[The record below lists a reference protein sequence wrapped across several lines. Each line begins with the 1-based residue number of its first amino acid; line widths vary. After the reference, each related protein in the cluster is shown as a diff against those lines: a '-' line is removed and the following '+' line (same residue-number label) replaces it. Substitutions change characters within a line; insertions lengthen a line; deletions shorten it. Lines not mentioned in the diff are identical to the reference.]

1 MAMQSAPV
9 DLPDASDETLTE
21 AVVDLVLRGM
31 WRGRPESEHRPLVDA
46 GLAMVKGP
54 LVLPTERA
62 KATAARILR
71 IPPGSAQEQR
81 ITAAYEAF
89 LPVNRTIREV
99 CTAWQCRPD
108 GSVNDH
114 SDSVYDAGVRES
126 LEDVHEAIQ
135 PVLRRLEPVLEG
147 SGRYLTDLEEALDRF
162 DDGEAKW
169 LASPLCESYHTVW
182 MRLHQ
187 ELLLVLGISRA
198 EDEAREEELVTRSR
212 G

>member
-1 MAMQSAPV
+1 MRSAAV
-9 DLPDASDETLTE
+9 GLPGALDGPLTE

-31 WRGRPESEHRPLVDA
+31 WRGRPESEHRPLADA

-54 LVLPTERA
+54 VVLPTESA
-62 KATAARILR
+62 KAVAAQILR
-71 IPPGSAQEQR
+71 VPAGSEQEER

-89 LPVNRTIREV
+89 LPVNRKIRDV

-108 GSVNDH
+108 GTVNDH
-114 SDSVYDAGVRES
+114 SDDVYDAGVRES

-135 PVLRRLEPVLEG
+135 PVLRRLDLVLAG
-147 SGRYLTDLEEALDRF
+147 SGRYLTALEDALDRF
-162 DDGEAKW
+162 DDGATEW
-169 LASPLCESYHTVW
+169 LASPLCDSYHTVW

-198 EDEAREEELVTRSR
+198 EDEAREEELVTGSR

>member
-1 MAMQSAPV
+1 MQSAAV
-9 DLPDASDETLTE
+9 DLPDAPDETLTE

-31 WRGRPESEHRPLVDA
+31 WRGRPESEHRALVEA

-54 LVLPTERA
+54 VVLPTERA
-62 KATAARILR
+62 KAAASRILR
-71 IPPGSAQEQR
+71 VAAGSEQEER

-89 LPVNRTIREV
+89 LPVNRKIRDV

-108 GSVNDH
+108 GTANDH
-114 SDSVYDAGVRES
+114 SDSGYDAEVRES

-135 PVLRRLEPVLEG
+135 PVLRRLERVLTG
-147 SGRYLTDLEEALDRF
+147 SGRYLTALEEALDHF
-162 DDGEAKW
+162 DEGEPAW
-169 LASPLCESYHTVW
+169 LASPLCDSYHTVW

-198 EDEAREEELVTRSR
+198 QDEALEEELVTRSR

>member
-1 MAMQSAPV
+1 MQSAAV
-9 DLPDASDETLTE
+9 DLPDASDEPLTE

-54 LVLPTERA
+54 VVLPTERA
-62 KATAARILR
+62 KTAAAQVLR
-71 IPPGSAQEQR
+71 VPAGSEQEAR

-89 LPVNRTIREV
+89 LPVNRKIREV

-108 GSVNDH
+108 GTANDH
-114 SDSVYDAGVRES
+114 SDDAYDAEVREA
-126 LEDVHEAIQ
+126 LEDVHEAIR
-135 PVLRRLEPVLEG
+135 PVLRRLDRVLTG
-147 SGRYLTDLEEALDRF
+147 SGQYLTALEEALDRF
-162 DDGEAKW
+162 DDGEPAW
-169 LASPLCESYHTVW
+169 LASPLCDSYHTVW

-198 EDEAREEELVTRSR
+198 EDEAREEELVARSR

>member
-1 MAMQSAPV
+1 MQSAAV
-9 DLPDASDETLTE
+9 DLPDAPDETFTE

-31 WRGRPESEHRPLVDA
+31 WRGRPESEHRPLVEA

-54 LVLPTERA
+54 VVLPTERA
-62 KATAARILR
+62 KAAASRILR
-71 IPPGSAQEQR
+71 VAAGSEQEER

-89 LPVNRTIREV
+89 LPVNRKIRDV

-108 GSVNDH
+108 GTANDH
-114 SDSVYDAGVRES
+114 SDSGYDAEVRES

-135 PVLRRLEPVLEG
+135 PVLRRLERVLAG
-147 SGRYLTDLEEALDRF
+147 SGRYLTALEEALDHF
-162 DDGEAKW
+162 DEGALEW
-169 LASPLCESYHTVW
+169 LASPLCDSYHTVW

-198 EDEAREEELVTRSR
+198 QDEALEEELVTRSR

>member
-1 MAMQSAPV
+1 MQSAAV
-9 DLPDASDETLTE
+9 DLPDAFDETLTE
-21 AVVDLVLRGM
+21 GVLDLVLRGM

-54 LVLPTERA
+54 VVLPTERA
-62 KATAARILR
+62 KTAAARILR
-71 IPPGSAQEQR
+71 VPPGSEQEDR
-81 ITAAYEAF
+81 ITAAYKAF
-89 LPVNRTIREV
+89 LPVNRKIRDV

-114 SDSVYDAGVRES
+114 SDDVYDAGVRES

-135 PVLRRLEPVLEG
+135 PVLRRLERCLTG
-147 SGRYLTDLEEALDRF
+147 SGRYLTALEEALDRF
-162 DDGEAKW
+162 DDGAQQW
-169 LASPLCESYHTVW
+169 LASPLCDSYHTVW

-198 EDEAREEELVTRSR
+198 EDEALEEELVTGS
-212 G
+212 GG

>member
-1 MAMQSAPV
+1 MQSAAV
-9 DLPDASDETLTE
+9 DLPDAPDESLTE

-54 LVLPTERA
+54 VVLPTERA
-62 KATAARILR
+62 KTAASRILR
-71 IPPGSAQEQR
+71 VASGSEQEER

-89 LPVNRTIREV
+89 LPVNRQIRDV

-108 GSVNDH
+108 GTANDH
-114 SDSVYDAGVRES
+114 SDSGYDAEVRES

-135 PVLRRLEPVLEG
+135 PVLRRLERVLAG
-147 SGRYLTDLEEALDRF
+147 SGRYLTALEEALDRF
-162 DDGEAKW
+162 DDGALEW
-169 LASPLCESYHTVW
+169 LASPLCDSYHTVW

-187 ELLLVLGISRA
+187 ELLLALGISRA
-198 EDEAREEELVTRSR
+198 QDEAREEELVTRSR

>member
-1 MAMQSAPV
+1 MHSAAAERT
-9 DLPDASDETLTE
+9 DALDKTLTD
-21 AVVDLVLRGM
+21 AVIDLVLRGM
-31 WRGRPESEHRPLVDA
+31 WRGVPEAQYRPLVDA

-54 LVLPTERA
+54 MVLPTEYA
-62 KATAARILR
+62 KNAAAKMLR
-71 IPPGSAQEQR
+71 IPADSELKDR
-81 ITAAYEAF
+81 INAVYEAF
-89 LPVNRTIREV
+89 LPVNRKVREV

-114 SDSVYDAGVRES
+114 NDSVYDAEVREM

-135 PVLRRLEPVLEG
+135 PVLRRLERLLAG
-147 SGRYLTDLEEALDRF
+147 SGRYLTGLEEALDQF
-162 DDGEAKW
+162 DDGGPQW
-169 LASPLCESYHTVW
+169 LASPLCDSYHTVW

-198 EDEAREEELVTRSR
+198 DDEALEEKLVRRSR

>member
-1 MAMQSAPV
+1 M
-9 DLPDASDETLTE
+9 DLPDASDEPLTE

-46 GLAMVKGP
+46 GLAMAKGP
-54 LVLPTERA
+54 VVLPTERA
-62 KATAARILR
+62 KSLAARVLR
-71 IPPGSAQEQR
+71 VAAGSDEERR

-89 LPVNRTIREV
+89 LPVNRKIRDV

-108 GSVNDH
+108 GTPNDH
-114 SDSVYDAGVRES
+114 SDDVYDAGVRES

-135 PVLRRLEPVLEG
+135 PVLRRLEQVLAG
-147 SGRYLTDLEEALDRF
+147 SDRYLPALEDALDRF
-162 DDGEAKW
+162 DDGAPEW
-169 LASPLCESYHTVW
+169 LASPLCDSYHTVW

-198 EDEAREEELVTRSR
+198 EDEAREEELVARSR

>member
-1 MAMQSAPV
+1 MQAGAV
-9 DLPDASDETLTE
+9 DLPDAPDEALTE

-31 WRGRPESEHRPLVDA
+31 WRARPESEHLPLVEA

-71 IPPGSAQEQR
+71 IPPGSAREKQ
-81 ITAAYEAF
+81 ITTAYEAF
-89 LPVNRTIREV
+89 LPVNRKIREV

-108 GSVNDH
+108 GTANDH
-114 SDSVYDAGVRES
+114 SDTVYDAGVRES

-135 PVLRRLEPVLEG
+135 PVLRRLEQALEG
-147 SGRYLTDLEEALDRF
+147 SARYLTDLDEALDRF
-162 DDGEAKW
+162 DDGEVKW
-169 LASPLCESYHTVW
+169 LASPLCDSYHTVW

-198 EDEAREEELVTRSR
+198 EDEVREEELVTRGRS
-212 G
+212 

>member
-1 MAMQSAPV
+1 MQSAAV

-62 KATAARILR
+62 KAVAAQILR
-71 IPPGSAQEQR
+71 IGPGSAEEQQ
-81 ITAAYEAF
+81 ITTAYEAF
-89 LPVNRTIREV
+89 LPVNRKIREV

-108 GSVNDH
+108 GTVNDH

-135 PVLRRLEPVLEG
+135 PVLRRLERVLAG
-147 SGRYLTDLEEALDRF
+147 SGRYLTDLEEALDHF
-162 DDGEAKW
+162 DDGAVKW
-169 LASPLCESYHTVW
+169 LASPLCDSYHTVW

>member
-1 MAMQSAPV
+1 MQPAAV
-9 DLPDASDETLTE
+9 DLPDAPDEPLGE

-54 LVLPTERA
+54 VVLPTERA
-62 KATAARILR
+62 KAATARILR
-71 IPPGSAQEQR
+71 VPAGSEQEAR

-89 LPVNRTIREV
+89 LPVNRKIRDV

-108 GSVNDH
+108 GTANDH
-114 SDSVYDAGVRES
+114 SDDAYDAEVRES

-135 PVLRRLEPVLEG
+135 PVLRRLERVLAG
-147 SGRYLTDLEEALDRF
+147 SDRYLPALEEALDRF
-162 DDGEAKW
+162 DDGATAW
-169 LASPLCESYHTVW
+169 LASPLCDSYHTVW

-198 EDEAREEELVTRSR
+198 EDEAREEELVMRSR

>member
-1 MAMQSAPV
+1 MQSAAV
-9 DLPDASDETLTE
+9 DLPDAPDETLTE

-54 LVLPTERA
+54 VVLPTERA
-62 KATAARILR
+62 KAAASRILR
-71 IPPGSAQEQR
+71 VAAGSEQEER

-89 LPVNRTIREV
+89 LPVNRKIRDV
-99 CTAWQCRPD
+99 CTAWQCHPD
-108 GSVNDH
+108 GTANDH
-114 SDSVYDAGVRES
+114 SDSGYDAEVRES

-135 PVLRRLEPVLEG
+135 PVLRRLERVLAG
-147 SGRYLTDLEEALDRF
+147 SGRYLTALEEALDHF
-162 DDGEAKW
+162 DEGALEW
-169 LASPLCESYHTVW
+169 LASPLCDSYHTVW

-198 EDEAREEELVTRSR
+198 QDEAREEELVTRSR

>member
-1 MAMQSAPV
+1 MQSAAV
-9 DLPDASDETLTE
+9 DLPDAPDESLTE

-54 LVLPTERA
+54 VVLPTERA
-62 KATAARILR
+62 KATASRILR
-71 IPPGSAQEQR
+71 VAAGSEEEER

-89 LPVNRTIREV
+89 LPVNRKIRDV

-108 GSVNDH
+108 GTANDH
-114 SDSVYDAGVRES
+114 SDSGYDAEVRES

-135 PVLRRLEPVLEG
+135 PVLRRLERVLAG
-147 SGRYLTDLEEALDRF
+147 SGRYLTALDEALDRF
-162 DDGEAKW
+162 DEGEQAW
-169 LASPLCESYHTVW
+169 LASPLCDSYHTVW

-198 EDEAREEELVTRSR
+198 QDEAREEELVTRSR

>member
-1 MAMQSAPV
+1 MQSAAV
-9 DLPDASDETLTE
+9 GLADAPDEPLRE

-54 LVLPTERA
+54 VVLPTEPA
-62 KATAARILR
+62 KAAAARILR
-71 IPPGSAQEQR
+71 VPAGSEQEAR

-89 LPVNRTIREV
+89 LPVNRKIRDV

-108 GSVNDH
+108 GTANDH
-114 SDSVYDAGVRES
+114 SDDAYDAEVRES

-135 PVLRRLEPVLEG
+135 PVLRRLERVLAG
-147 SGRYLTDLEEALDRF
+147 SDRYLPALEEALDRF
-162 DDGEAKW
+162 DDGATAW
-169 LASPLCESYHTVW
+169 LASPLCDSYHTVW

-198 EDEAREEELVTRSR
+198 DDEIREEELVMRSR

>member
-1 MAMQSAPV
+1 MQSASV
-9 DLPDASDETLTE
+9 GRADALDEALTE

-31 WRGRPESEHRPLVDA
+31 WRGRPESDHRPLVDA

-54 LVLPTERA
+54 MVLPTEPARVV
-62 KATAARILR
+62 AARILR
-71 IPPGSAQEQR
+71 VAAGSEQEKR

-89 LPVNRTIREV
+89 LPVNRKLREV

-108 GSVNDH
+108 GSANDH
-114 SDSVYDAGVRES
+114 TDSVYDAGVRES

-135 PVLRRLEPVLEG
+135 PVLRRLEGLPAG
-147 SGRYLTDLEEALDRF
+147 GARYLTALEEALDRF
-162 DDGEAKW
+162 DDGAAQW
-169 LASPLCESYHTVW
+169 LASPLCDSYHTVW

-198 EDEAREEELVTRSR
+198 QDEVLEEELVTRSR

>member
-1 MAMQSAPV
+1 MQSAAV
-9 DLPDASDETLTE
+9 DLPDAPDESLTE

-54 LVLPTERA
+54 VVLPTERA
-62 KATAARILR
+62 KTAASRILR
-71 IPPGSAQEQR
+71 VASGSEQEER

-89 LPVNRTIREV
+89 LPVNRKIRDV

-108 GSVNDH
+108 GTANDH
-114 SDSVYDAGVRES
+114 SDSGYDAEVRES

-135 PVLRRLEPVLEG
+135 PVLRRLERVLAG
-147 SGRYLTDLEEALDRF
+147 SGRYLTALEEALDRF
-162 DDGEAKW
+162 DDGALEW
-169 LASPLCESYHTVW
+169 LASPLCDSYHTVW

-198 EDEAREEELVTRSR
+198 QDEAREEELVTRSR

>member
-1 MAMQSAPV
+1 M
-9 DLPDASDETLTE
+9 
-21 AVVDLVLRGM
+21 
-31 WRGRPESEHRPLVDA
+31 
-46 GLAMVKGP
+46 
-54 LVLPTERA
+54 
-62 KATAARILR
+62 
-71 IPPGSAQEQR
+71 
-81 ITAAYEAF
+81 
-89 LPVNRTIREV
+89 

-135 PVLRRLEPVLEG
+135 PVLRRLERVLAG
-147 SGRYLTDLEEALDRF
+147 SGRYLTDLEEALDHF
-162 DDGEAKW
+162 DDGAVKW
-169 LASPLCESYHTVW
+169 LASPLCDSYHTVW

>member
-1 MAMQSAPV
+1 MQSAAV
-9 DLPDASDETLTE
+9 DLPDAPDESLTE

-46 GLAMVKGP
+46 GLALVKGP
-54 LVLPTERA
+54 VVLPTERA
-62 KATAARILR
+62 KATASRILR
-71 IPPGSAQEQR
+71 VAAGSEQEER

-89 LPVNRTIREV
+89 LPVNRKIRDV

-108 GSVNDH
+108 GTANDH
-114 SDSVYDAGVRES
+114 SDSGYDAEVRES

-135 PVLRRLEPVLEG
+135 PVLRRLERVLAG
-147 SGRYLTDLEEALDRF
+147 SGRYLTALEEALDHF
-162 DDGEAKW
+162 DEGSPEW
-169 LASPLCESYHTVW
+169 LASPLCDSYHTVW

-198 EDEAREEELVTRSR
+198 QDEAREEELVTRSR

>member
-1 MAMQSAPV
+1 MQSAAV
-9 DLPDASDETLTE
+9 DLPDAPDESLTE

-54 LVLPTERA
+54 VVLPTERA
-62 KATAARILR
+62 KATVAQTLR
-71 IPPGSAQEQR
+71 VPAGSEQEQR

-89 LPVNRTIREV
+89 LPVNRKIRDV

-108 GSVNDH
+108 GTANDH
-114 SDSVYDAGVRES
+114 SDSGYDAEVRES

-135 PVLRRLEPVLEG
+135 PVLRRLERVLAG
-147 SGRYLTDLEEALDRF
+147 SGRYLTALEEALDHF
-162 DDGEAKW
+162 DEGALEW
-169 LASPLCESYHTVW
+169 LASPLCDSYHTVW

-198 EDEAREEELVTRSR
+198 QDEAREEELVTRSR

>member
-1 MAMQSAPV
+1 MQSAAV
-9 DLPDASDETLTE
+9 DLPDAPDESLTE

-54 LVLPTERA
+54 VVLPTERA
-62 KATAARILR
+62 KATASRILR
-71 IPPGSAQEQR
+71 VAAGSEQEER
-81 ITAAYEAF
+81 ITSAYEAF
-89 LPVNRTIREV
+89 LPVNRKIRDV

-108 GSVNDH
+108 GTANDH
-114 SDSVYDAGVRES
+114 SDSGYDAEVRES

-135 PVLRRLEPVLEG
+135 PVLRRLERVLAG
-147 SGRYLTDLEEALDRF
+147 SGRYLTALEEALDHF
-162 DDGEAKW
+162 DEGALEW
-169 LASPLCESYHTVW
+169 LASPLCDSYHTVW

-198 EDEAREEELVTRSR
+198 QDEAREEELVTRSR

>member
-1 MAMQSAPV
+1 MQSAAV
-9 DLPDASDETLTE
+9 DLPDAPDETLTE

-31 WRGRPESEHRPLVDA
+31 WRGRPESEHRSLVDA

-54 LVLPTERA
+54 VVLPTERA
-62 KATAARILR
+62 KATASRILR
-71 IPPGSAQEQR
+71 VAAGSEQEER

-89 LPVNRTIREV
+89 LPVNRKIRDV

-108 GSVNDH
+108 GTANDH
-114 SDSVYDAGVRES
+114 SDSGYDAEVRES

-135 PVLRRLEPVLEG
+135 PVLRRLERVLAG
-147 SGRYLTDLEEALDRF
+147 SGRYLTALEEALDHF
-162 DDGEAKW
+162 DEGALEW
-169 LASPLCESYHTVW
+169 LASPLCDSYHTVW

-198 EDEAREEELVTRSR
+198 QDEAREEELVTRSR

>member
-1 MAMQSAPV
+1 MQSAAV
-9 DLPDASDETLTE
+9 ERTDALDESLTE

-31 WRGRPESEHRPLVDA
+31 WRGKEASEQRPLVDA

-54 LVLPTERA
+54 MALPTERA
-62 KATAARILR
+62 KKAVSDMLR
-71 IPPGSAQEQR
+71 IPAGSGLEQQ
-81 ITAAYEAF
+81 ITAVYEAF
-89 LPVNRTIREV
+89 LPVNRQVREV

-114 SDSVYDAGVRES
+114 SDDLYDAEVREM

-135 PVLRRLEPVLEG
+135 PVLRRLERLLAG
-147 SGRYLTDLEEALDRF
+147 SGRYLTGLQEALDRF
-162 DDGEAKW
+162 DDGATEW
-169 LASPLCESYHTVW
+169 LASPLCDSYHTVW

-198 EDEAREEELVTRSR
+198 QDEALEEELVRRSR